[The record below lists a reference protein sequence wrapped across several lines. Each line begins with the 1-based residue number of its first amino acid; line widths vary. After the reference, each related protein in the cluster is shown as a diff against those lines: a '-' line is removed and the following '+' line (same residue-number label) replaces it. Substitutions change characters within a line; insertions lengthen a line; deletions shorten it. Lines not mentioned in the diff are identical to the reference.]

1 MANLI
6 GGEWCLGRNGFR
18 RWVNIDR
25 RKPVRCPD
33 CGRRLMAAEV
43 HDEDDGL
50 IGYSVPDHKT
60 RTYKI
65 RRPKGD
71 RKGRLA
77 RRG

>member
-6 GGEWCLGRNGFR
+6 GGAWCLGRPGFHRWING
-18 RWVNIDR
+18 DE
-25 RKPVRCPD
+25 RKHVRCPD
-33 CGRRLMAAEV
+33 CGRRLLAAEV
-43 HDEDDGL
+43 HDEDGL
-50 IGYSVPDHKT
+50 LGYAIPDHKT